1 MGSAVLVSG
10 GNIMRQFILA
20 IVTGVVFGLGSAV
33 TFGHGKMLKSEPA
46 NGEIVTTAP
55 NSITFRFAAALRLTV
70 VKIINR
76 DDGREIEPT
85 TALGTGPS
93 KTYAIEVPALAS
105 GSYQVNWTAVASDGH
120 VMNSSFEFAV
130 RTTATVEK

>member
-1 MGSAVLVSG
+1 
-10 GNIMRQFILA
+10 MRQLILPL
-20 IVTGVVFGLGSAV
+20 VTVVAFALGSAV
-33 TFGHGKMLKSEPA
+33 AFAHGKMLKSEPA
-46 NGEIVTTAP
+46 DGEVVTTEL
-55 NSITFRFAAALRLTV
+55 NTITFTFAAPLRLTV
-70 VKIINR
+70 VKISNR
-76 DDGREIEPT
+76 EKGKQIEPT